1 METLVRV
8 TDLTR
13 RFGRQTVLAGL
24 NLSLER
30 GEVLGLLGPN
40 GAGKTTCLRILS
52 GNLAPSKGRVEIA
65 GLDMVWDPVNAKRF
79 LGYLP
84 ERPPLYLDLRVDE
97 YLRFCARLHR
107 IPRGQVPDAVAV
119 ARHRCGL
126 DGMGRWPIA
135 KLSKGF
141 RQRLGIAQAILH
153 RPQVLIMD
161 EPTEGLDPVQVR
173 EVHTLVR
180 ELAQES
186 GIIFSSHRLQEVQA
200 VCDRVAILH
209 QGCLVSAGHWVADT
223 GASGWRLRLAP
234 PAEAGALAALSCV
247 EEATALGGD
256 GFHCLLKPGLG
267 PEELVRQVVGAGLGL
282 RALSA
287 ERSDLERVFFEVV
300 GAGAGE
306 GA

>member
-13 RFGRQTVLAGL
+13 RFGRQTALAGL
-24 NLSLER
+24 NLTLER

-52 GNLAPSKGRVEIA
+52 GNLAPSSGRVEIA
-65 GLDMVWDPVNAKRF
+65 GLDMVRDPVGAKRF

-84 ERPPLYLDLRVDE
+84 ERPPLYPDLRVDE
-97 YLRFCARLHR
+97 YLCFCARLHR
-107 IPRGQVPDAVAV
+107 IPRGQVPDAVTA

-126 DGMGRWPIA
+126 DGMGRRPIA

-153 RPQVLIMD
+153 RPFLLILD

-173 EVHTLVR
+173 EVRTLVR
-180 ELAQES
+180 ELAQDS
-186 GIIFSSHRLQEVQA
+186 GVIFSSHRLPEVQA

-209 QGCLVSAGHWVADT
+209 QGRLVSGGQLTADP

-234 PAEAGALAALSCV
+234 PADADALGALPCV
-247 EEATALGGD
+247 VEATALGGD
-256 GFHCLLKPGLG
+256 AFRCLLRPGLG
-267 PEELVRQVVGAGLGL
+267 PEELVRQVVEAGLGL
-282 RALSA
+282 RALSV
-287 ERSDLERVFFEVV
+287 ERSDLERVFFDLI
-300 GAGAGE
+300 GAGE